1 MWGFFMSDE
10 KVLNLESGEVTQVCE
25 YTKSHWIVLFKNVE
39 CFVNYIS
46 IKYYKIMKWIVN
58 VFY

>member
-1 MWGFFMSDE
+1 MAAGYEFSSRSDE
-10 KVLNLESGEVTQVCE
+10 KVLNLENGEVTQVCE

-46 IKYYKIMKWIVN
+46 YID
-58 VFY
+58 F

>member
-1 MWGFFMSDE
+1 MSDE
-10 KVLNLESGEVTQVCE
+10 KVLNLENGEVTQVCE

-46 IKYYKIMKWIVN
+46 YIDV
-58 VFY
+58 